1 MYASP
6 LPRKYQGGYTLIEM
20 LVALA
25 AGSITLAAVVSF
37 FSFQTMSLR
46 VENARRGAQTTARG
60 ALIFIVRNLEHV
72 GRDPNGSLFT
82 AAAPA
87 LQVAEVDRIHYLTNL
102 SDDPTNNDT
111 TDPWEDVVFAYD
123 AGLAAVMVGDGE
135 NTYALT
141 DDGATQKSYVPAGRL
156 EFTYFDKDGNPVAP
170 GGGAAARA
178 SIRRINVALTVRG
191 VLPDGQLEPE
201 VTLSQDVFLPNIS

>member
-87 LQVAEVDRIHYLTNL
+87 LQVAEVDRIHYLTDL
-102 SDDPTNNDT
+102 SDDPISNT

-123 AGLAAVMVGDGE
+123 AGLAAVMVGDGG

-141 DDGATQKSYVPAGRL
+141 DDGATQKSYVPAGGL
-156 EFTYFDKDGNPVAP
+156 EFTYFDKDGTEVAP
-170 GGGAAARA
+170 GGGEAARA
-178 SIRRINVALTVRG
+178 SIRRIHVALTVRG
-191 VLPDGQLEPE
+191 VPPDGQLEPE